1 MADEKKSI
9 QKGLG
14 KVEQLIEEIGSLSV
28 LELADLVSALEE
40 KFGVSAVAAAPAAAA
55 PAAGEAGAS
64 AEEKSSYAVFLQEIG
79 QNKIGLIKAVRE
91 INPNLGLKE
100 AKELVES
107 APVEIVQGIKKEEAE
122 DAAKKLEEAGG
133 KAELK

>member
-1 MADEKKSI
+1 MVDEKKDT
-9 QKGLG
+9 QKVSK

-40 KFGVSAVAAAPAAAA
+40 KFGVSAVAAAPGAAA
-55 PAAGEAGAS
+55 PVAGEADVS
-64 AEEKSSYAVFLQEIG
+64 KEEKSSYAVFLQEIG

-107 APVEIVQGIKKEEAE
+107 APVEVIQGVKKEEAE
-122 DAAKKLEEAGG
+122 GAAKKLEEAGG
-133 KAELK
+133 KVELK

>member
-1 MADEKKSI
+1 VVDEKKDT
-9 QKGLG
+9 QKVSK

-40 KFGVSAVAAAPAAAA
+40 KFGVLAVAAAPVAGA
-55 PAAGEAGAS
+55 PVAGEAGAS
-64 AEEKSSYAVFLQEIG
+64 TEEKSSYTVFLQEIG

-107 APVEIVQGIKKEEAE
+107 APVEIIQGIKKEEAE
-122 DAAKKLEEAGG
+122 GATKKLEEAGG
-133 KAELK
+133 KVELK

>member
-1 MADEKKSI
+1 MVDEKKDT
-9 QKGLG
+9 QKVSK

-40 KFGVSAVAAAPAAAA
+40 KFGVLAVSATPVSATPV
-55 PAAGEAGAS
+55 AGEAGAS
-64 AEEKSSYAVFLQEIG
+64 MEEKSSYTVFLQEIG

-107 APVEIVQGIKKEEAE
+107 APVEIIQGIKKEEAE
-122 DAAKKLEEAGG
+122 GAAKKLEEAGG
-133 KAELK
+133 KVELK

>member
-1 MADEKKSI
+1 MVDEKKDT
-9 QKGLG
+9 QKVSK

-40 KFGVSAVAAAPAAAA
+40 KLGVLAVAGAPVAATPV
-55 PAAGEAGAS
+55 AGEAGAS
-64 AEEKSSYAVFLQEIG
+64 TEEKSSYAVFLQEIG

-107 APVEIVQGIKKEEAE
+107 APVEIIQGIKKEEAE

-133 KAELK
+133 KVELK